1 MTTGEKIAKLRK
13 ENNYTQE
20 QLAEVLGVSRQ
31 AVSRWETDQMYPDTE
46 KMIVISKVFD
56 CTMDYLLKE
65 EIEDR
70 HANTVQVEH
79 EKNGNSTQ
87 SQEFPFCK
95 GAFMTYMSFP
105 PLFGWIVAFYS
116 IRYQK
121 EQEDTPKLILSVI
134 GMLFSLTM
142 TFLMI
147 AGFVFEL

>member
-46 KMIVISKVFD
+46 KMIVISKVFQ

-65 EIEDR
+65 EIEDKNV
-70 HANTVQVEH
+70 NTVQVKQEQVT
-79 EKNGNSTQ
+79 NTSQ
-87 SQEFPFCK
+87 SQEYPFSK

-121 EQEDTPKLILSVI
+121 EQEDTLKLILSVV

-147 AGFVFEL
+147 AGFVFDL